1 MVHDRRDGADDE
13 RGEGDFGRD
22 RQRSAGD
29 PRLRAAEHDR
39 ARVPRHLDARHRPRR
54 RHHRRLDLPP
64 LQVRAGDS
72 AGHHDP
78 GAARCDRHD
87 PGALLR
93 PGGSP
98 DAQLQALVRAW
109 VMFHTARQLDA
120 LVGATELRSL
130 NEAGRRLA
138 VADLDP
144 GAPAGHLRG
153 RLAEYRPPHRI
164 VVSGDM
170 PRTPAGTL
178 VPRVARR
185 ARTARR
191 RASAPSC
198 GRGAPAGAPRVPVPF
213 WSTWECPS
221 GAAGS
226 GHR

>member
-1 MVHDRRDGADDE
+1 MSAAKAATVGTGNGRQAILDSALRNMNE
-13 RGEGDFGRD
+13 RGYHGTSMRD
-22 RQRSAGD
+22 IARDADITVASIYHHFKSKQEILQD
-29 PRLRAAEHDR
+29 IMTRALHDAIAMTR
-39 ARVPRHLDARHRPRR
+39 
-54 RHHRRLDLPP
+54 
-64 LQVRAGDS
+64 
-72 AGHHDP
+72 
-78 GAARCDRHD
+78 
-87 PGALLR
+87 GALLR
-93 PGGSP
+93 AGGLP

-198 GRGAPAGAPRVPVPF
+198 GRGAPAGAP
-213 WSTWECPS
+213 
-221 GAAGS
+221 
-226 GHR
+226 